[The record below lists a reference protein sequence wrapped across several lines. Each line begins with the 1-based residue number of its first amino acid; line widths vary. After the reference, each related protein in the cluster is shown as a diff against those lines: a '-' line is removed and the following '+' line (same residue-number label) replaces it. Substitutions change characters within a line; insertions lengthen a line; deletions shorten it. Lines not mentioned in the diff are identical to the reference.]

1 MPNYR
6 RNFVKG
12 GTYFFT
18 VETYKRQRILSGEA
32 IGILRESFRECMSEK
47 PFVIEA
53 IVILPEHLHCIRR
66 LPEQDSDY
74 STRWKET
81 KGCFTSEYISNIG
94 EPPVKPSVSMRK
106 KGEKGIWQ
114 RRFFEHTIRDENDY
128 RVHIDYIHYN
138 PVKHGLVTAPKDWPH
153 SSFHHFVKRGVYNE
167 SWAGSVEEFPE
178 GMGGE

>member
-6 RNFVKG
+6 RNYVEG

-18 VETYKRQRILSGEA
+18 VVTYKRQRLLTGEA
-32 IGILRESFRECMSEK
+32 IDILRECIRKCMSEK

-53 IVILPEHLHCIRR
+53 AVVLPEHLHCMIR

-74 STRWKET
+74 SSRWKDI
-81 KGCFTSEYISNIG
+81 KGDFTSKYISKFG
-94 EPPVKPSVSMRK
+94 EPPAKPTAAMRK

-114 RRFFEHTIRDENDY
+114 QKFWEHTIRDQDDY
-128 RVHIDYIHYN
+128 NGHIQYIHYN
-138 PVKHGLVTAPKDWPH
+138 PVKHGLVAAPKDWPY
-153 SSFHHFVKRGVYNE
+153 SSFHRFVKRGVFSE
-167 SWAGSVEEFPE
+167 SWAGPVKKFHE